1 MKPRLPASIV
11 QKFQSAT
18 PSLTAFARSTALSS
32 PRGDGKA
39 PDRYL
44 PTPTAASGATP
55 EAGSD
60 VPSLALAEALRLN
73 PEAVERYIEY
83 LTNAEPN
90 PRLAFE
96 HNERGSAY
104 FGAQLY
110 LEASVDFL
118 KALAHADESDPNRFA
133 YLMGIANVQQ
143 MTWQYDEAETL
154 YNATANDADAPENMV
169 AFAQDELRKLAAR
182 RRQGAPHLRSDDAR
196 LMRIALQLIY
206 KYPDMRRAVN
216 LRFVGEDDDSLNR
229 IIGIQEAAG
238 MQPSDQIRTLAGWT
252 AIGHIIGGE
261 HWIFVKDAWKDASD
275 SALKGLLSHEFAHE
289 ELKDTQATYVVHPNQ
304 SHLGFICNERATDLL
319 AIAKGFGGDLL
330 ESRRHMAMKD
340 DSMYSLG
347 HQAALMSPQ
356 EIRLLLDSPA
366 ARLAE
371 ASFQMRFAAGLG
383 QGLDRY
389 SPVVREEFRKAVPLW
404 QRVIESNPQYAHG
417 HRELAVAHYWLGE
430 LQDALRRVN
439 AAVELDPSNE
449 EYRGLAANWETEL
462 RERSV

>member
-1 MKPRLPASIV
+1 MKLKLPASIV

-39 PDRYL
+39 PARYL
-44 PTPTAASGATP
+44 PTPTIASDATP

-60 VPSLALAEALRLN
+60 APYLALAEALRLN

-96 HNERGSAY
+96 YNARGSAY
-104 FGAQLY
+104 FRAQLY

-118 KALAHADESDPNRFA
+118 KALVHADESDPNRFV
-133 YLMGIANVQQ
+133 YMIDLANVAQ
-143 MTWQYDEAETL
+143 MTWRHDEAETI
-154 YNATANDADAPENMV
+154 YNAVIAGGGVPENLA
-169 AFAQDELRKLAAR
+169 AFARDELGKLVAR
-182 RRQGAPHLRSDDAR
+182 RQQGIPYLRSEDAR
-196 LMRIALQLIY
+196 LLRIAAQLIY
-206 KYPDMRRAVN
+206 RYPDMRRTVK
-216 LRFVGEDDDSLNR
+216 LRFVGEDEESLNR
-229 IIGIQEAAG
+229 IIRIQEAAG
-238 MQPSDQIRTLAGWT
+238 MQPSDQIRTLEGWT

-319 AIAKGFGGDLL
+319 AIAKGFGRDLL
-330 ESRRHMAMKD
+330 ESRRHMEMKD
-340 DSMYSLG
+340 DPVYSLG

-356 EIRLLLDSPA
+356 EIELLLDSPA
-366 ARLAE
+366 SIQAE
-371 ASFQMRFAAGLG
+371 ASFQMQFAVELA
-383 QGLDRY
+383 QGLDRD
-389 SPVVREEFRKAVPLW
+389 SPVVQEEFRKAVPLW
-404 QRVIESNPQYAHG
+404 ERVIESAPQSALGYW
-417 HRELAVAHYWLGE
+417 ELAVAHYWLGE
-430 LQDALRRVN
+430 IQEALRRVN

-449 EYRGLAANWETEL
+449 EYRRLAANWENEL